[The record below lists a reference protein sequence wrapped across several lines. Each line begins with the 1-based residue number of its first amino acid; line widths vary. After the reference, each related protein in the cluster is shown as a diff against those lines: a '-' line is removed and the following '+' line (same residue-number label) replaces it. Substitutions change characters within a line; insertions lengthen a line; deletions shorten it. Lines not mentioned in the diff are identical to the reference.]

1 MLSLRKQWPFW
12 VSGVFVGTAE
22 IMNYWALGR
31 PIGLTTGLVEMTS
44 AAERTVAKTFGIDGM
59 DWWSRAYDPNVH
71 WIIIGVLIGA
81 WLVARAEKE
90 SRGWVKFPRRELALA
105 FAGGFVFSFG
115 TRLAHGCTTHHFLG
129 GLSSMS
135 TASLLYL
142 TVIMPAGFATFYL
155 MAKMKIGHVFKGQE
169 NRATSEYGCQNGG
182 KMSIDGWACET
193 AKNYNPNRDWLR
205 ISILVIMAMFFFN
218 AIIGSFIYGTQDG
231 LFGWGYSLKTI
242 GWGMIIWFLLIGLVA
257 GFGMAK
263 TGFGTE
269 CAFMTPEISMG
280 VDKKENFFEKVWH
293 IPASTRFLFRSM
305 SPFTAMFIEIFMLW
319 VAIMIGWQ
327 FFDVKLPL
335 GMNPNW
341 VLLLGAACQGFGSV
355 AMIGCEIRTYMRL
368 GLGYMTAVVAFPGF
382 LLGYLPYTLYQ
393 DYWENLA
400 KETTITKVKHVT
412 DIFSYDP
419 TTQLL
424 TGLAYGMLIA
434 GLLYWSIKRGLAL
447 TGFSFKEMAT
457 TNNDD
462 LAIKYFNRPENQGEA
477 VAMPELVR
485 DEITSLEQSVS
496 HAANPSASVS
506 ASKGVV

>member
-12 VSGVFVGTAE
+12 VSGVFVGIAE
-22 IMNYWALGR
+22 IMNYGALGR

-44 AAERTVAKTFGIDGM
+44 AAERTVARVTGFEGM

-71 WIIIGVLIGA
+71 WIIIGVLVGS
-81 WLVARAEKE
+81 WLVARAERE
-90 SRGWVKFPRRELALA
+90 SRGWVNFPKRELILA
-105 FAGGFVFSFG
+105 FLGGFVFSFG

-142 TVIMPAGFATFYL
+142 TAILPAGFLTFYL

-169 NRATSEYGCQNGG
+169 NKATSDYGCANGG
-182 KMSIDGWACET
+182 KMALDGLACK
-193 AKNYNPNRDWLR
+193 ASRNYNPNRDWLR
-205 ISILVIMAMFFFN
+205 ISILVIMALFFLN
-218 AIIGSFIYGTQDG
+218 AIAGSFMYGTEDG
-231 LFGWGYSLKTI
+231 LFGWAYSVKTI
-242 GWGMIIWFLLIGLVA
+242 GWGMIVWFLLIGIIA

-280 VDKKENFFEKVWH
+280 LEREENFFEKKWL

-305 SPFTAMFIEIFMLW
+305 SPFIAMFIEILMLW

-327 FFDVKLPL
+327 FFDIRLPL

-393 DYWENLA
+393 DFWENLA
-400 KETTITKVKHVT
+400 HDTTITKVKHVT
-412 DIFSYDP
+412 DIFGHDP
-419 TTQLL
+419 TVQLM
-424 TGLAYGMLIA
+424 TAIAYGMIIT
-434 GLLYWSIKRGLAL
+434 GLLIWSIRRGLRN
-447 TGFSFKEMAT
+447 TGFSFSEFAR

-462 LAIKYFNRPENQGEA
+462 LAIKYFTEPGRRGAETD
-477 VAMPELVR
+477 VASPPKQTGG
-485 DEITSLEQSVS
+485 IGK
-496 HAANPSASVS
+496 AAAS
-506 ASKGVV
+506 GVVS

>member
-12 VSGVFVGTAE
+12 ISGVFVGVAE
-22 IMNYWALGR
+22 IMNYLALGR

-44 AAERTVAKTFGIDGM
+44 AAERTVARVTGAPGM

-90 SRGWVKFPRRELALA
+90 SRGWVKYPVRELVLS
-105 FAGGFVFSFG
+105 FIGGFVFSFG

-129 GLSSMS
+129 GISSMS

-142 TVIMPAGFATFYL
+142 TTILPAGFATFYL
-155 MAKMKIGHVFKGQE
+155 MAKLNIGHVFKGQE
-169 NRATSEYGCQNGG
+169 NRSTADYGCANGG
-182 KMSIDGWACET
+182 KMALDGLACE
-193 AKNYNPNRDWLR
+193 ASRDYRPNRDWLR
-205 ISILVIMAMFFFN
+205 VSVIIIMFLFFMN
-218 AIIGSFIYGTQDG
+218 AIVGSFLYGTDDG
-231 LFGWGYSLKTI
+231 LYGWAYSLKTI
-242 GWGMIIWFLLIGLVA
+242 GWGLIIWFLLIGIVA

-269 CAFMTPEISMG
+269 CAFLTPEISTG
-280 VDKKENFFEKVWH
+280 LNHKEGFFEKQWH

-319 VAIMIGWQ
+319 VAIYIGWQ
-327 FFDVKLPL
+327 FFDVRLPL
-335 GMNPNW
+335 GMNPTW

-393 DYWENLA
+393 DFWENLA
-400 KETTITKVKHVT
+400 HDTTITKIKHVP
-412 DIFSYDP
+412 DIFGYDP
-419 TTQLL
+419 AVQAVAGL
-424 TGLAYGMLIA
+424 TYGLLIA
-434 GLLYWSIKRGLAL
+434 ALVVWAVRRGMKL
-447 TGFSFKEMAT
+447 TGFSLKELAS
-457 TNNDD
+457 TNNDE
-462 LAIKYFNRPENQGEA
+462 LAIKYYTRPGGRETGAREVAADKVPMSGAAGEGA
-477 VAMPELVR
+477 V
-485 DEITSLEQSVS
+485 S
-496 HAANPSASVS
+496 
-506 ASKGVV
+506 